1 MGHAKEMTNMRYA
14 CGVATMFNLNEKVEL
29 AGSSCTLSCLT
40 SSDADTALSN
50 PQPSFTLVKQRN
62 SHFLRGDHPKR
73 HLAMSQLISSCD
85 SSCQSW
91 SPPFIALVNEQLKT
105 KRDWSYLGCLE
116 GEKKKKEE
124 NGNHFSLKPRCPTA
138 PRWRHLK
145 VQVWVSWSS
154 LQLVFWWLPL
164 RYWTGSLAGRGSQ
177 SGGSRSPMEAGNQ
190 QTTLGKVAQH
200 CFGR

>member
-1 MGHAKEMTNMRYA
+1 MTNMRYA
-14 CGVATMFNLNEKVEL
+14 CGVATMFNLNEKLSWRDPRVLSRVWPVQMQTPHCL
-29 AGSSCTLSCLT
+29 ALT
-40 SSDADTALSN
+40 
-50 PQPSFTLVKQRN
+50 QPSFTSVQPN
-62 SHFLRGDHPKR
+62 SHFFNENQPKW

-91 SPPFIALVNEQLKT
+91 SPPFIVLVNEQLKT
-105 KRDWSYLGCLE
+105 KRDWSHLGCLE

-145 VQVWVSWSS
+145 VQVWASWSS